1 MAYRFMC
8 YPGGVR
14 KAVTFSYDDGCLD
27 DIKLVEIFNKYG
39 MKGTFNLNSSRL
51 MNGADLT
58 VDDAKRFIAEGHEI
72 AVHGKYHRANG
83 IVSAVEGIRDV
94 LQCREE
100 LEDVLGLLIRGMA
113 YPDTGI
119 TNFANGTTY
128 DDVKRYL
135 TQLGIVYSR
144 TLGGDN
150 NSFLLPTDWH
160 AWMPTAHHDNP
171 EIIEYIDEFLSLD
184 LESNYSALRHPRLF
198 YIWGHAYEFSCNN
211 NWEHIEEICRRLGG
225 REDVWYATNMEI
237 YEYVNAY
244 NCLVWSANGKKVYNP
259 TLLDLWFI
267 EDNKRYMVA
276 SGETLIKE

>member
-51 MNGADLT
+51 MNGSDLT
-58 VDDAKRFIAEGHEI
+58 IDDAKRFISEGHEI

-83 IVSAVEGIRDV
+83 IVSTVEGIRDV

-150 NSFLLPTDWH
+150 NSFLLPADWH

-171 EIIEYIDEFLSLD
+171 EIMEYIDEFLSLD

-211 NWEHIEEICRRLGG
+211 NWEHIEEICRRFAG
-225 REDVWYATNMEI
+225 REDVWCATNMEI

-244 NCLVWSANGKKVYNP
+244 NCLIWSANGKKVYNP

>member
-1 MAYRFMC
+1 MSYRFMC

-14 KAVTFSYDDGCLD
+14 RAVTFSYDDGCLD
-27 DIKLVEIFNKYG
+27 DNRLVDIFNKYG

-51 MNGADLT
+51 LCGADLT
-58 VDDAKRFIAEGHEI
+58 VDDAKRFISQGHEI
-72 AVHGKYHRANG
+72 AVHGKNHRANG
-83 IVSAVEGIRDV
+83 IVNTVDGIRDV

-100 LEDVLGLLIRGMA
+100 LEDCLGLMIRGMA

-128 DDVKRYL
+128 EDVKCYL
-135 TQLGIVYSR
+135 RQLGIVYSR
-144 TLGGDN
+144 ILGGDN

-160 AWMPTAHHDNP
+160 AWMPTVHHDNT
-171 EIIEYIDEFLSLD
+171 EIMGYIDEFLSLE
-184 LESNYSALRHPRLF
+184 LENNYSALRHPRLF

-225 REDVWYATNMEI
+225 RDDVWYATNIEI

-244 NCLVWSANGKKVYNP
+244 NSLIWSANGKKVYNP
-259 TLLDLWFI
+259 TLIDVWFI
-267 EDNKRYMVA
+267 EENKRYKVR